1 MLLEPSAQSVFGTIP
16 RVNHAGAAVI
26 WFWAYRCCL
35 PSLPIVICLP
45 GPRRALAAQG
55 VACFSPLW
63 EAQAAS
69 PPLRG

>member
-45 GPRRALAAQG
+45 GPGRAPADYDLRLAFG
-55 VACFSPLW
+55 FCRIVV
-63 EAQAAS
+63 
-69 PPLRG
+69 